1 MESKTLDTLSV
12 LKGQLGL
19 GLSFAVIH
27 LVDCMTSKPFIGII
41 GLRLLLLNR
50 PCLCRSDIYSFGV
63 ILWELST
70 LQQPWTGMNPIQVV
84 GAVGFQHR
92 RLPIPDNV
100 DPAIANI
107 IQACWRMDPRQR
119 PSFSEIMQELKILT
133 RPATS
138 PQTQNSAAQRR
149 SPPHDMGND

>member
-1 MESKTLDTLSV
+1 
-12 LKGQLGL
+12 
-19 GLSFAVIH
+19 
-27 LVDCMTSKPFIGII
+27 
-41 GLRLLLLNR
+41 
-50 PCLCRSDIYSFGV
+50 
-63 ILWELST
+63 
-70 LQQPWTGMNPIQVV
+70 MNPIQVV

>member
-19 GLSFAVIH
+19 GLSFAVIY

-41 GLRLLLLNR
+41 GLRLLLLNQ

-70 LQQPWTGMNPIQVV
+70 LQQPWTGMNPIQAYNNTHFLICLFV
-84 GAVGFQHR
+84 GGSLVSSLFQVTFAMMILLSLCCLLMSQKCCYSCIHMGSGCR
-92 RLPIPDNV
+92 CCWLPAPK
-100 DPAIANI
+100 A
-107 IQACWRMDPRQR
+107 
-119 PSFSEIMQELKILT
+119 SHS
-133 RPATS
+133 
-138 PQTQNSAAQRR
+138 
-149 SPPHDMGND
+149 